1 MLWRSVV
8 GKLWATILLLVSFV
22 LLVLS
27 ILLIEFLEKNQIDTV
42 KSDLSKVAQQ
52 IVSVSEDHTNSEDV
66 LQISS
71 ELISQD
77 TKMIVLHDEE
87 DDFLFYR

>member
-27 ILLIEFLEKNQIDTV
+27 ILLIEFLGKNQIDTV
-42 KSDLSKVAQQ
+42 K
-52 IVSVSEDHTNSEDV
+52 
-66 LQISS
+66 
-71 ELISQD
+71 
-77 TKMIVLHDEE
+77 MI
-87 DDFLFYR
+87 